1 MHRATVGSYGGSV
14 SYERDTPLGW
24 MIWGLGVRRTLWTGA
39 GGEDVLLSSGFEVCG
54 FFFFFFFFFF
64 LNLQP
69 LFRSTTD
76 YAPHALDKEPR
87 SLTDILR
94 LS

>member
-1 MHRATVGSYGGSV
+1 LT
-14 SYERDTPLGW
+14 
-24 MIWGLGVRRTLWTGA
+24 IWGLGVRRTLWTGA

-54 FFFFFFFFFF
+54 FFLFFFFH
-64 LNLQP
+64 NLQP

-76 YAPHALDKEPR
+76 YAPHALDKETR

>member
-1 MHRATVGSYGGSV
+1 
-14 SYERDTPLGW
+14 
-24 MIWGLGVRRTLWTGA
+24 
-39 GGEDVLLSSGFEVCG
+39 VLLSSGFEVCG
-54 FFFFFFFFFF
+54 FFFFFFFH
-64 LNLQP
+64 NLQP
-69 LFRSTTD
+69 LFGSTSD